1 MILLSGDI
9 RKLSFMK
16 YKNIREL
23 EIKVDS
29 RLPFVALPCL
39 MRQFF
44 FSGRIVVQNYHQFY
58 FPLNFFDN
66 LAIF

>member
-1 MILLSGDI
+1 
-9 RKLSFMK
+9 MK

-29 RLPFVALPCL
+29 RLPFVALPCF

-44 FSGRIVVQNYHQFY
+44 SAAGLLFRIISNFT
-58 FPLNFFDN
+58 FPLIFLIVSPFFK
-66 LAIF
+66 I

>member
-1 MILLSGDI
+1 
-9 RKLSFMK
+9 MK

-29 RLPFVALPCL
+29 RLPFVALPYF

-44 FSGRIVVQNYHQFY
+44 SAAGLLFRIIINFY
-58 FPLNFFDN
+58 FPLNFFDS

>member
-1 MILLSGDI
+1 
-9 RKLSFMK
+9 MK

-29 RLPFVALPCL
+29 RLPFVALPYF

-44 FSGRIVVQNYHQFY
+44 SAAGLLFSIIINFY
-58 FPLNFFDN
+58 FPLNFFDS